1 MLSIRTTNKGGDT
14 MNTDITVLKDYL
26 PLLIPL
32 IILQFLLM
40 TFALT
45 KVIKKQKFNNLNKQ
59 SWILIIIFVNII
71 GPISYLVTEEY
82 SK

>member
-1 MLSIRTTNKGGDT
+1 

-40 TFALT
+40 AFALT